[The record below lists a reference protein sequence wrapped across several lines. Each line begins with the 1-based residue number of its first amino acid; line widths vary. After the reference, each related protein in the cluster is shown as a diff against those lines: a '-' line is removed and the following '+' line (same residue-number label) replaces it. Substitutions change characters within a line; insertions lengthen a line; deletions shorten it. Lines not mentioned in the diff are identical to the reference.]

1 MHENRSVYVIS
12 AKPCGSFGDQ
22 KYKLVDSFISLVS
35 QARDIPKYICRTVK
49 MIREPSR
56 MPLAFIHSLP
66 IASAAYFN
74 AGWTQRGS
82 WNWTG
87 K

>member
-1 MHENRSVYVIS
+1 MHENRSVYVIR